1 MKASLLFLFALFII
15 PLIDNPLQAASGSK
29 LPADPV
35 YENIVYKNF
44 IKTVLLYKDGF
55 EMSVPVIRL
64 NSDEKLRLSFDDLD
78 SDLKRYKYTIIHC
91 ESDWKA
97 STDLM
102 QSDFIDGFREDN
114 IDDFSYSYNTTTHF
128 THLSLVFPT
137 RKMRPAISGNYI
149 IKVFIDDPAD
159 VAFTWRFS
167 VVETSSAG
175 ITGEIRQ
182 ASNISDRDSK
192 QEVDFSIH
200 FNGMRIS
207 DPDREIKV
215 VITQN
220 DRWDNA
226 IRNVKPKFMRGDE
239 LDYNYDEGNTF
250 NGGNEFR
257 AFDTKSLLYQTER
270 ILKIEYDSAGYEV
283 ILLDDLKR
291 TTKNYVT
298 EKDINGRKLIKNEE
312 HAQNSDIEAD
322 YTWVHFFLPCN
333 PPLPGGLVYI
343 LGALTDWQL
352 NDAARMMYNSS
363 RKGYEKKLLLKQ
375 GYYNYLYVVKDI
387 RSGKADESLI
397 EGNHWE
403 TENEYTVW
411 VYFHETGGLYDRLIA
426 VQNINS
432 IP

>member
-1 MKASLLFLFALFII
+1 MKVSTLFLFVLFIV
-15 PLIDNPLQAASGSK
+15 PAIDHPLQAASGSNI
-29 LPADPV
+29 PADPV

-55 EMSVPVIRL
+55 EMSAPVIRL
-64 NSDEKLRLSFDDLD
+64 KSDEKLRLSFDDLD
-78 SDLKRYKYTIIHC
+78 SDLKRYRYTIIHC
-91 ESDWKA
+91 EADWKA

-102 QSDFIDGFREDN
+102 QSDFIDGFRDDN
-114 IDDFSYSYNTTTHF
+114 IDDFSYSYNTTTHY
-128 THLSLVFPT
+128 THLILVFPNQ
-137 RKMRPAISGNYI
+137 KMQPKISGNYI
-149 IKVFIDDPAD
+149 IKVSIDDLAD
-159 VAFTWRFS
+159 IAFTWRFS
-167 VVETSSAG
+167 VFETSSAG

-182 ASNISDRDSK
+182 ASNISDRYSK
-192 QEVDFSIH
+192 QEVDFSVH

-215 VITQN
+215 IITQN

-270 ILKIEYDSAGYEV
+270 IQKIDYDSAGYEV
-283 ILLDDLKR
+283 NLLDDLKR
-291 TTKNYVT
+291 ATKNYIT
-298 EKDINGRKLIKNEE
+298 EKEINGRKLIKNEE

-322 YTWVHFFLPCN
+322 YAWIHFFLSCS
-333 PPLPGGLVYI
+333 PPLPGGQVYI

-352 NDAARMMYNSS
+352 NDAARMIYNSS
-363 RKGYEKKLLLKQ
+363 RKGYEKKLFLKQ

-387 RSGKADESLI
+387 TTGKADESLI
-397 EGNHWE
+397 EGTHWE

-411 VYFHETGGLYDRLIA
+411 VYYHEMGGLYDRLIA

-432 IP
+432 IR